1 MWAGQ
6 ETLARSIWFVDDKKF
21 GSKGTTK
28 IFSQISLCWKHR
40 NISFQFKNKKI
51 LDPGVKWKSV
61 SRERSVMHNQAVVD
75 SKDERWRW
83 ICVLVQY
90 TGSRCIFSRM
100 FLFFFL
106 LRSPL
111 LVLVQQRVVN
121 SANSALVKD
130 CRWQSPSEKDLQCHP
145 IQSYRPEK
153 ISNQIAI
160 LS

>member
-1 MWAGQ
+1 MLK
-6 ETLARSIWFVDDKKF
+6 T
-21 GSKGTTK
+21 SKYFFPIQK
-28 IFSQISLCWKHR
+28 
-40 NISFQFKNKKI
+40 KKI

-83 ICVLVQY
+83 IYVLVQY

-121 SANSALVKD
+121 SANSANSALVKD
-130 CRWQSPSEKDLQCHP
+130 CRRRSPSEKDLQCHP

-153 ISNQIAI
+153 SQTRLPSYHSDPQCNASKKLKNI
-160 LS
+160 